1 MMAQTQAG
9 TPRVR
14 VSDADRERA
23 IGVLKAAL
31 AEGRLTRDENAGYVS
46 FY

>member
-1 MMAQTQAG
+1 M
-9 TPRVR
+9 R

-23 IGVLKAAL
+23 IGVLKAPF
-31 AEGRLTRDENAGYVS
+31 AEGRLTREENAGYVS